1 MRQPVMTERQPADRW
16 QASLKPLRRWRLDN
30 QEPAWHQLFRYV
42 RYHEAD
48 VLEFE
53 RRSAQHLMTLLGIN
67 PEFLGL
73 GLGVG
78 QEFNGVAGVPCTEN
92 GYGQRHRKPGN

>member
-53 RRSAQHLMTLLGIN
+53 RRSAQHLMTCSASIRSSG
-67 PEFLGL
+67 PPMRMSVRRSMPKE
-73 GLGVG
+73 
-78 QEFNGVAGVPCTEN
+78 AAT
-92 GYGQRHRKPGN
+92 